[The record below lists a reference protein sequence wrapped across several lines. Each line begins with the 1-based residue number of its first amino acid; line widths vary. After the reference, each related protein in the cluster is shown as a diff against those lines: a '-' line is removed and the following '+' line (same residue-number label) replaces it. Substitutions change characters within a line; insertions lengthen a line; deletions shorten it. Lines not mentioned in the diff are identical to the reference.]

1 MMSDDIVF
9 EEVKSNTPKTI
20 SVISQSHDRLELE
33 LKATSV
39 GRTILGYLMI
49 GAAVFGGAIIGVIAG
64 YATESGVVGFLV
76 GPAAIAGGCWL
87 AIRAMLS
94 KTHISVTPQ
103 AVTIGKKNYR
113 RTQWEGFRPGME
125 RAVGKQ
131 GELPVVDLVFIYGG
145 ATEKT
150 GVALSAAGGNEI
162 TPVDIINSLNEL
174 VASIPM
180 AGTAKP
186 TAEVAAGRREQAF

>member
-1 MMSDDIVF
+1 MSDDIIF

-20 SVISQSHDRLELE
+20 TITSQSPDRLELE

-49 GAAVFGGAIIGVIAG
+49 FAAVFGGAIVGVFAG
-64 YATESGVVGFLV
+64 GITESAVVGFLV

-94 KTHISVTPQ
+94 KTHIAITPQ

-113 RTQWEGFRPGME
+113 RTQWEGFRPGVE

-150 GVALSAAGGNEI
+150 GVALSAVAGSDI

-180 AGTAKP
+180 AGGSKP
-186 TAEVAAGRREQAF
+186 SAEVAAGRREQAF